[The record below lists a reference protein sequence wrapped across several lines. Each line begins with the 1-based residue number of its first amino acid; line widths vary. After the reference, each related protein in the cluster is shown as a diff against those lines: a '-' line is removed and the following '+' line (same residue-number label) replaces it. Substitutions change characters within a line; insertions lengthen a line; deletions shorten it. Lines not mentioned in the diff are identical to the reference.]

1 MNALDMDALDTDA
14 LGMNALGAR
23 SARAGTSRIAAVG
36 ESERLRGFAFAGVHV
51 VAAEDADEAARA
63 AWRSLPPES
72 GLVILTRA
80 AHAALADELP
90 GPDERLWV
98 VMPA

>member
-36 ESERLRGFAFAGVHV
+36 ESERLRGFAFAGVHIV
-51 VAAEDADEAARA
+51 PAEDADEARA
-63 AWRSLPPES
+63 AWRSLPPET

-80 AHAALADELP
+80 AHEALADELP